1 MGAVFD
7 HIKGYGEQQVIDAL
21 SQRRDQART
30 LARTIA
36 TLYWAEEE
44 SHG

>member
-1 MGAVFD
+1 MGMHYRV
-7 HIKGYGEQQVIDAL
+7 KEYGEWLVIRAL
-21 SQRRDQART
+21 QQRRDQART